1 MEEKPLDIPIDK
13 IKADFQSFLA
23 PEHNRRIIFSGPFG
37 IGKTYFLN
45 EFFKEKED
53 EYFSIFLRPVNYSL
67 LSNEDIFKLLKYDI
81 LVQIIKDENFKFEEE
96 FDFTKTEYL
105 KYFLKENRFLILK
118 NLLKAL
124 PKIRNVVSAAEE
136 LEKLYS
142 KYKEGLDK
150 INSSKELE
158 MLKTFQ
164 QDSESSFL
172 LEYDEVSEYISSKL
186 DELANSKIEGKSKLQ
201 KVLII
206 DDLDR
211 LDPEH
216 IFRLFNIF
224 SAHFDQ
230 VHYYENQKGNDNKF
244 GFDKIIFVCDIENI
258 RKIFAHKYGSEVDFS
273 GYIDKFYSTEIFNFL
288 HDDVFEGSIL
298 PYLEKKLL
306 SINPTTHDLIFVDAI
321 KLIIQI
327 LFLSRQ
333 LNIREIIRLKNLK
346 SIVNDSNKYRRL
358 IIPLSKVGARSDS
371 SIIHYNFL
379 LLTKLLIDLIGDKK
393 NFYERLKRVASNL
406 TYEKYFNSNN
416 YYNFICELI
425 MFAKMDSHK
434 FSKIRIKHS
443 IEKKDAEEYI
453 FSVNISGIDVEIKC
467 EITAGYENRYD
478 GPMWYYLNLDKTP
491 TLSIIQFF
499 KLYFEASQKI
509 FDETLL

>member
-1 MEEKPLDIPIDK
+1 MKEQTLAIPIDK
-13 IKADFQSFLA
+13 IKADFQLFLT

-142 KYKEGLDK
+142 KYKEGLNK

-216 IFRLFNIF
+216 IFRLFNVF

-230 VHYYENQKGNDNKF
+230 VHYYENSNGNDNKF

-258 RKIFAHKYGSEVDFS
+258 RKIFHHKYGEGTDFS
-273 GYIDKFYSTEIFNFL
+273 GYIDKFYSKEIFFL
-288 HDDVFEGSIL
+288 FHKDIFEQVIKPHFENRFSFFSEQNRLVETNELLVILLDLLFEGG
-298 PYLEKKLL
+298 EL
-306 SINPTTHDLIFVDAI
+306 SIRELKRLESYKPSFLSDSKIINYIPVMFTKFGAKENSVLKQYRFLILIKLFLEIFGGEEIFYTKINRAYLKYSIKDDKGTSYLYNKNIEDLILFAYAEEHKFDYSKRGQENPKEFIIEENGNLKLVYKIIGGYYSNYYEEGEMWFRAEINGLNKI
-321 KLIIQI
+321 KFTSGVFYNILINAVNKII
-327 LFLSRQ
+327 KKG
-333 LNIREIIRLKNLK
+333 IIR
-346 SIVNDSNKYRRL
+346 
-358 IIPLSKVGARSDS
+358 
-371 SIIHYNFL
+371 
-379 LLTKLLIDLIGDKK
+379 
-393 NFYERLKRVASNL
+393 
-406 TYEKYFNSNN
+406 
-416 YYNFICELI
+416 
-425 MFAKMDSHK
+425 
-434 FSKIRIKHS
+434 
-443 IEKKDAEEYI
+443 
-453 FSVNISGIDVEIKC
+453 
-467 EITAGYENRYD
+467 
-478 GPMWYYLNLDKTP
+478 
-491 TLSIIQFF
+491 
-499 KLYFEASQKI
+499 
-509 FDETLL
+509 